1 MNQQLLK
8 NRFDNPAHQNQNNNH
23 NHQLVMTG
31 GNGQFS
37 QQKLR
42 AENMNILGSVFGNDK
57 PDSNP

>member
-8 NRFDNPAHQNQNNNH
+8 NRFDNPTQQNN

-57 PDSNP
+57 ADSNP